1 MTLRTLITR
10 SLRFHWRGHLGVL
23 LGAAVGSA
31 ALIGALVVGDSVR
44 LSLRE
49 LALQRL
55 GNVSFAM
62 ETGDRNFR
70 SGIDK
75 VLASGIS
82 EPLSASERRAR
93 GMISVNFLSNATL
106 YVPVTTSNRFAS
118 ITTTNEIRLKG
129 ATWLGGDP
137 YATNQQVNATSALK
151 LDATAATQGGQSRAN
166 KIQLFGVSPEF
177 GLVTGSASISNL
189 PPDSVMLN
197 ESLAAQLRVSTGDVV
212 TIRTRKPDALGGDSP
227 LAPQDETAVVLRM
240 KVHSILSGAAGGNFN
255 LSASQVPP
263 YNAFV
268 SLAMLQEKA
277 GVPHRANLLI
287 ADTPVET
294 WWRKPEFSWGQW
306 VGDRLRRLGL
316 NAIPPPS
323 MGVTNSLAPSNALH
337 TLHQALDRVLSLS
350 DMQLQIVGANARN
363 EIELRTSRVLL
374 DQPVVDA
381 VFNAATNT
389 QSREQVLKSAPYG
402 VLTYLV
408 NLIRHGERTTPYSMV
423 TAAGAPLMPADLADD
438 EIIIN
443 QWLAEDLDA
452 QVGSEISLTWFV
464 PDQAAQLVEATNRF
478 RVREILPMSHP
489 ALDRTLMPDFPGV
502 AGAEKAGDWET
513 GFPLVHAIR
522 PKDDKYWSDYRG
534 TPKAFVSLK
543 TGQRIW
549 GSHLGSLTAI
559 RFPAPTGYNEQSWY
573 LHQTE
578 VEGALKRVLVPRSFE
593 TIRAGDA
600 TNVVAGIFD
609 RASIGFRFVD
619 VRAQALAGASQSQD
633 FGGLFIGFSFFLIL
647 AALILM
653 ALLFQFGIEQRTN
666 EVGVLLALGF
676 TPARVRNLLLGEGVA
691 IAFLGGVIGMAGGIG
706 YAQAMLYGLA
716 TLWRDA
722 VGTSALRFHATPATL
737 VIGLFASVVVS
748 AVTIWIVLRKQ
759 ARRPARELLSEGA
772 ELNFHSV
779 GDEVT
784 SLKSNPAPSQPQ
796 KIRDSSRR
804 LLPRKRGDLSRWIA
818 LGSGAAAL
826 GMIGWAMFG
835 GDGASAGLFFGAGGL
850 LLIAL
855 LAGVA
860 VLLSA
865 LERSKASRQPTLAAM
880 GLRNGT
886 RRRSRSLA
894 SVALL
899 ACGSFLVA
907 AIGAN
912 RLDAGR
918 DATKRSS
925 GTGGFALF
933 GEATLPVVRDLNSTA
948 GREFYGLDEK
958 AMQGVSVVPFRV
970 RDGDDASCLNLNRA
984 QTPRLLGVKPELL
997 AERKAFTFAKV
1008 LKGWPTEN
1016 PWTLLLSGGSRR
1028 EEAQL
1033 NAERGVRNAERNDQS
1048 LVTSTPAKNE
1058 DGAIPAIGDAASIQ
1072 WALGKKLGDT
1082 IEYSDERGQKF
1093 KVRLVAGI
1101 ANSILQ
1107 GNLLIDEA
1115 EFVKRFPG
1123 EAGHRMFLIDVPSNT
1138 GAETNRLEKTSAAMS
1153 RALQDVGLELTPT
1166 TTRLEAF
1173 NAVQNTYLNTFQILG
1188 GLGLLLGSAG
1198 LGVVVL
1204 RNVLERRSEL
1214 GLLQAVGFRRRSLHW
1229 LVLSEHGGLLAL
1241 GLGVGITAAV
1251 AAVLPALLAPG
1262 AENHYVALIAT
1273 LAGVFVSGLAWTW
1286 VATRLALRGE
1296 LLKALRNE

>member
-1 MTLRTLITR
+1 
-10 SLRFHWRGHLGVL
+10 
-23 LGAAVGSA
+23 
-31 ALIGALVVGDSVR
+31 
-44 LSLRE
+44 
-49 LALQRL
+49 
-55 GNVSFAM
+55 
-62 ETGDRNFR
+62 
-70 SGIDK
+70 
-75 VLASGIS
+75 
-82 EPLSASERRAR
+82 
-93 GMISVNFLSNATL
+93 
-106 YVPVTTSNRFAS
+106 
-118 ITTTNEIRLKG
+118 
-129 ATWLGGDP
+129 
-137 YATNQQVNATSALK
+137 
-151 LDATAATQGGQSRAN
+151 
-166 KIQLFGVSPEF
+166 
-177 GLVTGSASISNL
+177 
-189 PPDSVMLN
+189 
-197 ESLAAQLRVSTGDVV
+197 
-212 TIRTRKPDALGGDSP
+212 
-227 LAPQDETAVVLRM
+227 M
-240 KVHSILSGAAGGNFN
+240 K
-255 LSASQVPP
+255 
-263 YNAFV
+263 
-268 SLAMLQEKA
+268 
-277 GVPHRANLLI
+277 
-287 ADTPVET
+287 
-294 WWRKPEFSWGQW
+294 
-306 VGDRLRRLGL
+306 
-316 NAIPPPS
+316 
-323 MGVTNSLAPSNALH
+323 
-337 TLHQALDRVLSLS
+337 
-350 DMQLQIVGANARN
+350 
-363 EIELRTSRVLL
+363 
-374 DQPVVDA
+374 
-381 VFNAATNT
+381 
-389 QSREQVLKSAPYG
+389 
-402 VLTYLV
+402 
-408 NLIRHGERTTPYSMV
+408 
-423 TAAGAPLMPADLADD
+423 DD
-438 EIIIN
+438 EILVN
-443 QWLAEDLDA
+443 QWLADDMRLKVGDEIDLTYYLA
-452 QVGSEISLTWFV
+452 ESG
-464 PDQAAQLVEATNRF
+464 ANLVERTNRF
-478 RVREILPMSHP
+478 RVRGIVPMEGVHG
-489 ALDRTLMPDFPGV
+489 DRTLMPEFPGL
-502 AGAEKAGDWET
+502 AKAESTHEWDA
-513 GFPLVHAIR
+513 GFPLVHKIR
-522 PKDDKYWSDYRG
+522 DEDEAYWKKYRG
-534 TPKAFVSLK
+534 TPKAFL
-543 TGQRIW
+543 TLAAGQKMWANRF
-549 GSHLGSLTAI
+549 GDLTAI
-559 RFPAPTGYNEQSWY
+559 RFPTPQLAS
-573 LHQTE
+573 LS
-578 VEGALKRVLVPRSFE
+578 ALENSNYREHLEESLLLNINPSDLGLRFE
-593 TIRAGDA
+593 P
-600 TNVVAGIFD
+600 
-609 RASIGFRFVD
+609 

-691 IAFLGGVIGMAGGIG
+691 IAFLGGLIGMAGGIG

-722 VGTSALRFHATPATL
+722 VGTSALRFHATPTTL

-759 ARRPARELLSEGA
+759 ARRPARELLAEGA
-772 ELNFHSV
+772 GENV
-779 GDEVT
+779 QCAMPNAQG
-784 SLKSNPAPSQPQ
+784 
-796 KIRDSSRR
+796 RR
-804 LLPRKRGDLSRWIA
+804 ARWVA
-818 LGSGAAAL
+818 LGSGVAAL
-826 GMIGWAMFG
+826 GMIGWAAFG

-860 VLLSA
+860 VLLST
-865 LERSKASRQPTLAAM
+865 LERSEASRQPTLAAM

-918 DATKRSS
+918 DSTKRSS

-933 GEATLPVVRDLNSTA
+933 GEATLPVVRDLNTTA

-1008 LKGWPTEN
+1008 ASGYDATKEWE
-1016 PWTLLLSGGSRR
+1016 LLRRDYFGGT
-1028 EEAQL
+1028 
-1033 NAERGVRNAERNDQS
+1033 GVGTIRSPS
-1048 LVTSTPAKNE
+1048 LV
-1058 DGAIPAIGDAASIQ
+1058 DGSIPAIGDAASIQ

-1082 IEYSDERGQKF
+1082 IEFTDERGQKF
-1093 KVRLVAGI
+1093 MVQLVAGV

-1107 GNLLIDEA
+1107 GNLIIDEA

-1214 GLLQAVGFRRRSLHW
+1214 GLLQAVGFRRSSLQW

-1241 GLGVGITAAV
+1241 GLAVGITAAV
-1251 AAVLPALLAPG
+1251 AAVLPALIAPG
-1262 AENHYVALIAT
+1262 AENHFVALIAT
-1273 LAGVFVSGLAWTW
+1273 LAGVFVSGLLWTW

>member
-1 MTLRTLITR
+1 MTLKTLITR

-55 GNVSFAM
+55 GWVDAAM
-62 ETGDRNFR
+62 APHDRFFTEGLEQHIESHSGRQGDD
-70 SGIDK
+70 S
-75 VLASGIS
+75 
-82 EPLSASERRAR
+82 PSAH
-93 GMISVNFLSNATL
+93 
-106 YVPVTTSNRFAS
+106 FAS
-118 ITTTNEIRLKG
+118 LLKLPG
-129 ATWLGGDP
+129 TAARQDGQARANLVNVLGVTPDFWAAVP
-137 YATNQQVNATSALK
+137 HTMAATNFTP
-151 LDATAATQGGQSRAN
+151 DA
-166 KIQLFGVSPEF
+166 
-177 GLVTGSASISNL
+177 ASLL
-189 PPDSVMLN
+189 PPGSVALN
-197 ESLAAQLRVSTGDVV
+197 ETLAARLRAAPGD
-212 TIRTRKPDALGGDSP
+212 D
-227 LAPQDETAVVLRM
+227 VVLRVHKPSALSREAPITPQNDASIALRL
-240 KVHSILSGAAGGNFN
+240 KVHSVVPAERLGNFA
-255 LSASQVPP
+255 LKAGATPP
-263 YNAFV
+263 LNAFV
-268 SLAMLQEKA
+268 NRAELAKAAGLAGKANVLLSGERWGRWDPINIYPNPSVVQIALFLLRSMFEGDDETKKDWLQA
-277 GVPHRANLLI
+277 
-287 ADTPVET
+287 
-294 WWRKPEFSWGQW
+294 
-306 VGDRLRRLGL
+306 
-316 NAIPPPS
+316 PPS
-323 MGVTNSLAPSNALH
+323 VTSETASRDVEDYGSIEDLSLNLRTNGATASVDVITERIFLDPQVTEPILALSTNSGGWISRPPDTVRSELIYGSHVVTTEIPL
-337 TLHQALDRVLSLS
+337 LSLR
-350 DMQLQIVGANARN
+350 QNLATNARP
-363 EIELRTSRVLL
+363 I
-374 DQPVVDA
+374 
-381 VFNAATNT
+381 
-389 QSREQVLKSAPYG
+389 
-402 VLTYLV
+402 LTYLV
-408 NLIRHGERTTPYSMV
+408 NQLRAGARAVPYSMV
-423 TAAGAPLMPADLADD
+423 TAAGSPWTPVDMKDDEILVNHWLADD
-438 EIIIN
+438 MKLSVGDSVE
-443 QWLAEDLDA
+443 LAYYLADS
-452 QVGSEISLTWFV
+452 GSS
-464 PDQAAQLVEATNRF
+464 LVERTNRF
-478 RVREILPMSHP
+478 RVRGIVPMEGVHG
-489 ALDRTLMPDFPGV
+489 DRTLMPEFPGLSK
-502 AGAEKAGDWET
+502 AESTHEWDA
-513 GFPLVHAIR
+513 GFPLVHKIR
-522 PKDDKYWSDYRG
+522 DEDEAYWKKHRG
-534 TPKAFVSLK
+534 TPKAFVTLAA
-543 TGQRIW
+543 GQQMWANRF
-549 GSHLGSLTAI
+549 GNLTAI
-559 RFPAPTGYNEQSWY
+559 RFP
-573 LHQTE
+573 
-578 VEGALKRVLVPRSFE
+578 VPADRSLS
-593 TIRAGDA
+593 
-600 TNVVAGIFD
+600 NVV
-609 RASIGFRFVD
+609 RSIETGLAFSIRPGSLGLAFEP
-619 VRAQALAGASQSQD
+619 VRAHALAGASQSQD

-676 TPARVRNLLLGEGVA
+676 APARVRNLLLGEGVA
-691 IAFLGGVIGMAGGIG
+691 IAFLGGVIGMAGGVG

-722 VGTSALRFHATPATL
+722 VGTSALRFHATPTTL

-759 ARRPARELLSEGA
+759 ARRSARELLSEGA
-772 ELNFHSV
+772 ELNAQS
-779 GDEVT
+779 
-784 SLKSNPAPSQPQ
+784 SASNVRRSKLSQ
-796 KIRDSSRR
+796 
-804 LLPRKRGDLSRWIA
+804 WIA
-818 LGSGAAAL
+818 LISGVAAV
-826 GMIGWAMFG
+826 GMIGWAAFG

-865 LERSKASRQPTLAAM
+865 LERSEASRQPTLAAM

-933 GEATLPVVRDLNSTA
+933 GEATLPVVRDLNSPA

-997 AERKAFTFAKV
+997 TDRKAFTFAKV
-1008 LKGWPTEN
+1008 ASGYDATKGWELLRRDYFGGTEVGTIRS
-1016 PWTLLLSGGSRR
+1016 P
-1028 EEAQL
+1028 
-1033 NAERGVRNAERNDQS
+1033 S
-1048 LVTSTPAKNE
+1048 LV
-1058 DGAIPAIGDAASIQ
+1058 DGSIPAIGDAASIQ

-1082 IEYSDERGQKF
+1082 VEFTDERGQKF
-1093 KVRLVAGI
+1093 KVRLVAGV

-1153 RALQDVGLELTPT
+1153 RALQDVGLEITPT
-1166 TTRLEAF
+1166 TARLEAF

-1214 GLLQAVGFRRRSLHW
+1214 GLLQAVGFRRRSLQW

-1241 GLGVGITAAV
+1241 GLAVGITAAV

-1273 LAGVFVSGLAWTW
+1273 LAGVFGSGLAWTW
-1286 VATRLALRGE
+1286 VATRLAMRGE

>member
-1 MTLRTLITR
+1 MTLRTLISR

-55 GNVSFAM
+55 GNVAFAM
-62 ETGDRNFR
+62 ETGDRHFR

-82 EPLSASERRAR
+82 EPMSASERRAR
-93 GMISVNFLSNATL
+93 GMMSLVVVSNMTV
-106 YVPVTTSNRFAS
+106 YFPVTASNRFGS
-118 ITTTNEIRLKG
+118 VTTTNAVQIAG
-129 ATWLGGDP
+129 GTSLGSDLF
-137 YATNQQVNATSALK
+137 ATNQLVNASSALK

-166 KIQLFGVSPEF
+166 KIQLIGVGPDFGV
-177 GLVTGSASISNL
+177 VMGSASVSNL
-189 PPDSVMLN
+189 PPDAVILN
-197 ESLAAQLRVSTGDVV
+197 ESLAAQLRVSIGDTV

-227 LAPQDETAVVLRM
+227 LAPQDETAVVLRL
-240 KVHSILSGAAGGNFN
+240 KVHSVLSGAAGGNFN

-268 SLAMLQEKA
+268 SLEMLQEKT
-277 GVPHRANLLI
+277 GVSHRANLLI

-294 WWRKPEFSWGQW
+294 YWRKPEFSWGQW
-306 VGDRLRRLGL
+306 FGDRLRRVGL
-316 NAIPPPS
+316 NIIPPPS
-323 MGVTNSLAPSNALH
+323 LAVTNSLPSSNALY
-337 TLHQALDRVLSLS
+337 TLHRALDRVLSLS
-350 DMQLQIVGANARN
+350 DLQLQIVAANSRS

-381 VFNAATNT
+381 VFNAATNS
-389 QSREQVLKSAPYG
+389 QSKEQVLKSAPYG

-408 NLIRHGERTTPYSMV
+408 NLIRHGDRTTPYSMV
-423 TAAGAPLMPADLADD
+423 TAAGAPLVPADLADD
-438 EIIIN
+438 EVIIN

-452 QVGSEISLTWFV
+452 KVGTEISLTWFV

-478 RVREILPMSHP
+478 RVREILPMNHP

-513 GFPLVHAIR
+513 GFPLVHEIR

-543 TGQRIW
+543 TGQRMW

-559 RFPAPTGYNEQSWY
+559 RFPAPPGYNEQSWY

-578 VEGALKRVLVPRSFE
+578 VEGALKRILVPRSFE
-593 TIRAGDA
+593 TVRADDA
-600 TNVVAGIFD
+600 TNTVAGAFD
-609 RASIGFRFVD
+609 RASIGFRFSD

-676 TPARVRNLLLGEGVA
+676 TPSRVRNLLLGEGVA
-691 IAFLGGVIGMAGGIG
+691 IAFLGGLIGMAGGVG

-722 VGTSALRFHATPATL
+722 VGTSALRFHATPTTL

-759 ARRPARELLSEGA
+759 ARRPARELLAEGA
-772 ELNFHSV
+772 ELNVQSS
-779 GDEVT
+779 T
-784 SLKSNPAPSQPQ
+784 SNV
-796 KIRDSSRR
+796 RR
-804 LLPRKRGDLSRWIA
+804 SKLSRWIA
-818 LGSGAAAL
+818 LGSGVAAL

-865 LERSKASRQPTLAAM
+865 LERSEASRQPTLAAM

-933 GEATLPVVRDLNSTA
+933 GEATLPVVRDLNTSA

-984 QTPRLLGVKPELL
+984 QTPRLLGVKPEML

-1008 LKGWPTEN
+1008 ASGYDSAKGWE
-1016 PWTLLLSGGSRR
+1016 LLRSAGRR
-1028 EEAQL
+1028 PGEI
-1033 NAERGVRNAERNDQS
+1033 ND
-1048 LVTSTPAKNE
+1048 VTRRVGDRRSE
-1058 DGAIPAIGDAASIQ
+1058 DDAIPAIGDAASIQ

-1082 IEYSDERGQKF
+1082 IEFTDERGQKF
-1093 KVRLVAGI
+1093 KVRLVAGV

-1107 GNLLIDEA
+1107 GNLIIDEA

-1214 GLLQAVGFRRRSLHW
+1214 GLLQAVGFRRRSLQW

-1241 GLGVGITAAV
+1241 GLAVGITSAV

-1286 VATRLALRGE
+1286 VATRMALRGE

>member
-1 MTLRTLITR
+1 MTLRTLISR

-55 GNVSFAM
+55 GDVAYAM

-75 VLASGIS
+75 VVASAIS
-82 EPLSASERRAR
+82 EPLTASERRAL
-93 GMISVNFLSNATL
+93 GFLPAFVSGNVTIN
-106 YVPVTTSNRFAS
+106 VPVTVSNRFAS
-118 ITTTNEIRLKG
+118 ITTTSVV
-129 ATWLGGDP
+129 TWDGVGRNP
-137 YATNQQVNATSALK
+137 FGTMPFFRWTGTNWSSFATNHQVNASSALK

-166 KIQLFGVSPEF
+166 KIQLLGVGLEF
-177 GLVTGSASISNL
+177 GRVTGSAILSNL
-189 PPDSVMLN
+189 PPDSVVLN

-227 LAPQDETAVVLRM
+227 LAPQDETAVVLRL
-240 KVHSILSGAAGGNFN
+240 KVHGILSGADGGNFN

-268 SLAMLQEKA
+268 SLKMLQEKT

-287 ADTPVET
+287 TDTPVET
-294 WWRKPEFSWGQW
+294 YWRKPEFSWGQW
-306 VGDRLRRLGL
+306 VGDRLRRIGL
-316 NAIPPPS
+316 NLIPPPS
-323 MGVTNSLAPSNALH
+323 LGVTNSLAPSNALH
-337 TLHQALDRVLSLS
+337 TLHRALDRVLSLS

-363 EIELRTSRVLL
+363 EIELRSSRVLL

-381 VFNAATNT
+381 VFNAATNA
-389 QSREQVLKSAPYG
+389 QSRERILKSAPYG

-452 QVGSEISLTWFV
+452 KVGAEISLTWFV
-464 PDQAAQLVEATNRF
+464 PDQAAQLVEATNHF
-478 RVREILPMSHP
+478 RVREILPMNHP

-513 GFPLVHAIR
+513 GFPLVHEIR

-543 TGQRIW
+543 TGQRMW

-559 RFPAPTGYNEQSWY
+559 RFPAPAGYNEQSWY

-578 VEGALKRVLVPRSFE
+578 VEGALKRILVPRSYE
-593 TIRAGDA
+593 TIQVGNA
-600 TNVVAGIFD
+600 TNAVAGTFD

-691 IAFLGGVIGMAGGIG
+691 IAFIGGIIGMAGGIG

-722 VGTSALRFHATPATL
+722 VGTSALRFHATPTTL

-772 ELNFHSV
+772 ELNVERSTLNV
-779 GDEVT
+779 QR
-784 SLKSNPAPSQPQ
+784 SKLSQ
-796 KIRDSSRR
+796 
-804 LLPRKRGDLSRWIA
+804 WIA
-818 LGSGAAAL
+818 IGSGVAAF
-826 GMIGWAMFG
+826 GMIGWAAFG

-865 LERSKASRQPTLAAM
+865 LERSEATHQPTIASM

-933 GEATLPVVRDLNSTA
+933 GEATLPVVRDLNTAA

-1008 LKGWPTEN
+1008 LKGLPAGN
-1016 PWTLLLSGGSRR
+1016 PWELLSGSRR
-1028 EEAQL
+1028 GNEADAGTT
-1033 NAERGVRNAERNDQS
+1033 NPPPHVGGYD
-1048 LVTSTPAKNE
+1048 
-1058 DGAIPAIGDAASIQ
+1058 DAIPAIGDAASIQ

-1082 IEYSDERGQKF
+1082 IEFTDERGQKF
-1093 KVRLVAGI
+1093 KVRLVAGV

-1107 GNLLIDEA
+1107 GNLMIDEA

-1138 GAETNRLEKTSAAMS
+1138 GAETNRLEKVSAAMS
-1153 RALQDVGLELTPT
+1153 RALQDVGLELTPA

-1214 GLLQAVGFRRRSLHW
+1214 GLLQAVGFRRRSLQW

-1241 GLGVGITAAV
+1241 GLAVGITAAV

-1262 AENHYVALIAT
+1262 AENHYVALVAT